1 MIKAIVVSTAKCNG
15 SGSDRFKSISGLTKD
30 IIAQIP
36 DGIAVLVPSHTCYNN
51 QKFKLAVNQGKYG
64 WNHRQINDA
73 DYEIIK
79 TI

>member
-1 MIKAIVVSTAKCNG
+1 MEKAILVSSAKCIG

-30 IIAQIP
+30 VLAQIP
-36 DGIAVLVPSHTCYNN
+36 EGMTVLVPSNTQYKN
-51 QKFKLAVNQGKYG
+51 QKYKKAVKWAKG